1 MNKITLTGF
10 ANNFATIQAPTHWVA
25 KKTAVAWA
33 NGPSIKSSKQG
44 GATVADIADRYSV
57 SIPTI
62 YKILKAQAWASK
74 PVHSV
79 YRAELTA
86 ARKKMERMAAQL
98 DDARH
103 DLANAQLGEAAA
115 IARLNDPS
123 MANKW
128 KNEAHIEHLRCEE
141 AKADRDAA
149 EAQITMMAERL
160 AECRGRGF
168 WARLFNT

>member
-10 ANNFATIQAPTHWVA
+10 ANNFATIQAPTKWVA

-33 NGPSIKSSKQG
+33 NGPSIRSSRQG
-44 GATVADIADRYSV
+44 GATVADIADRYAV

-62 YKILKAQAWASK
+62 YKILKAHA
-74 PVHSV
+74 PVNSL